1 MTRIVRVGLRK
12 NAKIELIKTVPLF
25 SRCTKRELAA
35 IAQQAD
41 ELVLPAGRALTT
53 QGARGAEFVVIADG
67 AADVTKNGRRINKLG
82 SGDFL
87 GEIALI
93 SGSPRTATVTTTSE
107 TRILLLTDRSFRRL
121 SSAMPSIRMSV
132 LRALSERLQADAL

>member
-1 MTRIVRVGLRK
+1 VPLRK
-12 NAKIELIKTVPLF
+12 NAKIELLKSVPLF
-25 SRCTKRELAA
+25 SRCTKNELAA
-35 IAQQAD
+35 IAKEAD
-41 ELVLPAGRALTT
+41 ELVLPAGRTLTT

-82 SGDFL
+82 NGDFL

-107 TRILLLTDRSFRRL
+107 TRILLLTDRSFKRL
-121 SSAMPSIRMSV
+121 TSAMPSIRASV